1 MCKETICI
9 IPARGGS
16 KRIERKNIK
25 EFASKP
31 IIAYSIEAALKSGCF
46 SKVMVSTDD
55 EEIAEVARRYGAE
68 VPFMRSAETA
78 NDYATTA
85 DVLFEV
91 LDNYA
96 ESGIEFDAI
105 CCLYATAPFVTADRL
120 REGHSLLSDGKCEA
134 AFTCVE
140 YSYPIQRSLAICADG
155 HIGMKFPEYAK
166 SRSQDLE
173 KSYHDAGQFYFT
185 TVKALRECGS
195 LWGPDT
201 LPIILPELEVQDL
214 DTLQDWALA
223 ELKYEF
229 LHGKAQTDTADDS
242 AEAKGES
249 VEAMGKYDTL
259 PFEIELDNYRFKS
272 YHLLDADTS
281 ELMRMERNRED
292 VRKWSV
298 NQDEISAA
306 DHNAFVESLAG
317 REDVRYYAVFN
328 SYDELVGS
336 VNLKSK
342 GADRF
347 DRGIWILQD
356 RQGLGYASNILQS
369 LYGWLAEHTDTKV
382 IETVVKTD
390 NEASLALESR
400 LGAKEISRD
409 NDYVHY
415 ELNL

>member
-1 MCKETICI
+1 MCKNTLCI

-25 EFASKP
+25 EFAGKP

-55 EEIAEVARRYGAE
+55 EEIADVARRYGAD

-78 NDYATTA
+78 NDFATTA

-91 LDNYA
+91 LDKYA
-96 ESGIEFDAI
+96 ESGVEFDAI
-105 CCLYATAPFVTADRL
+105 CCLYATAPFVTAERL
-120 REGHSLLSDGKCEA
+120 REGHSLLTEGKCSA

-140 YSYPIQRSLAICADG
+140 YSYPIQRSLAIDAEG
-155 HIGMKFPEYAK
+155 RIGMKFPEYAK
-166 SRSQDLE
+166 SRSQDLD

-185 TVKALRECGS
+185 TVKALHECGS

-223 ELKYEF
+223 ELKYEY
-229 LHGKAQTDTADDS
+229 LHGKAQSDS
-242 AEAKGES
+242 ADATSES
-249 VEAMGKYDTL
+249 VETTGKYDTL
-259 PFEIELDNYRFKS
+259 PFEIELDNYGFKS

-281 ELMRMERNRED
+281 ELMRKERNRED

-298 NQDEISAA
+298 NQEEISAA
-306 DHNAFVESLAG
+306 DHNTFVESLAS

-336 VNLKSK
+336 VNLKSM
-342 GADRF
+342 GADRL

-356 RQGLGYASNILQS
+356 RQGLGYASSILQS

-382 IETVVKTD
+382 IETVVKPD
-390 NEASLALESR
+390 NEASIALESR
-400 LGAKEISRD
+400 LGAKETGRD
-409 NDYVHY
+409 NDYIHF

>member
-1 MCKETICI
+1 MCKNTLCI

-25 EFASKP
+25 EFAGKP

-55 EEIAEVARRYGAE
+55 EEIADVARRYGAE

-78 NDYATTA
+78 NDFATTA

-91 LDNYA
+91 LDKYA

-105 CCLYATAPFVTADRL
+105 CCLYATAPFVTSDRL
-120 REGHSLLSDGKCEA
+120 REGHALLNEGNCSA

-140 YSYPIQRSLAICADG
+140 YSYPIQRSLAINADG
-155 HIGMKFPEYAK
+155 HIGMKYPEYAK
-166 SRSQDLE
+166 SRSQDLD

-223 ELKYEF
+223 ELKYEY
-229 LHGKAQTDTADDS
+229 LHGQAQADAGGAVGND
-242 AEAKGES
+242 ADINVKF
-249 VEAMGKYDTL
+249 DTL
-259 PFEIELDNYRFKS
+259 PFEIELDNYRLKS
-272 YHLLDADTS
+272 YHLLDAGTS
-281 ELMRMERNRED
+281 ELMREERNRED
-292 VRKWSV
+292 VRMWSV
-298 NQDEISAA
+298 NQDEISQSE
-306 DHNAFVESLAG
+306 HNAFVESLG
-317 REDVRYYAVFN
+317 SRDDLRYYSVFN

-336 VNLKSK
+336 VNLKRTAP
-342 GADRF
+342 GHL

-356 RQGLGYASNILQS
+356 RQGLGYASSILQS

-382 IETVVKTD
+382 IETIVKPD
-390 NEASLALESR
+390 NKASMALECR
-400 LGAKEISRD
+400 LGAKERSRD
-409 NDYVHY
+409 NDMVHY

>member
-1 MCKETICI
+1 MCKNTLCI

-25 EFASKP
+25 EFAGKP

-55 EEIAEVARRYGAE
+55 EEIADVARRYGAE

-78 NDYATTA
+78 NDFATTA

-91 LDNYA
+91 LDKYA

-105 CCLYATAPFVTADRL
+105 CCLYATAPFATSDRL
-120 REGHSLLSDGKCEA
+120 REGHTLLNEGNCSA

-140 YSYPIQRSLAICADG
+140 YSYPIQRSLAINADG
-155 HIGMKFPEYAK
+155 HIGMKYPEYAK
-166 SRSQDLE
+166 SRSQDLD

-223 ELKYEF
+223 ELKYEY
-229 LHGKAQTDTADDS
+229 LHGKAQADAGG
-242 AEAKGES
+242 AECNDADINVKF
-249 VEAMGKYDTL
+249 DTL
-259 PFEIELDNYRFKS
+259 PFEIELDNYRLKS
-272 YHLLDADTS
+272 YHLLDAGTS
-281 ELMRMERNRED
+281 ELMREERNRED
-292 VRKWSV
+292 VRMWSV
-298 NQDEISAA
+298 NQDEISQSE
-306 DHNAFVESLAG
+306 HNTFVESLG
-317 REDVRYYAVFN
+317 SRDNLRYYAVFN

-336 VNLKSK
+336 VNLKRTAP
-342 GADRF
+342 GHL

-356 RQGLGYASNILQS
+356 RQGLGYASSILQS

-382 IETVVKTD
+382 IETIVKPD
-390 NEASLALESR
+390 NKASIALECR
-400 LGAKEISRD
+400 LGAKERSSD
-409 NDYVHY
+409 NNLVHY